1 MAAPDNKHIDEATG
15 VSTTGHEWDD
25 IRELNNPLPR
35 WWLWLFYVTIVW
47 SLIYVLLYP
56 AIPLIN
62 SATGGVL
69 GWNSR
74 SAVVSDLARL
84 DASRGERIAALRT
97 TALED
102 IPADPELLAFAQ
114 AFGRAAFGDNC
125 AACHGAGGGG
135 TVGFPN
141 LVDDDWIWGGTL
153 EEIHHTVTH
162 GIRSTPM
169 DTRFG
174 DMPAFV
180 RDGWFGRA
188 EAIAVADYVRSLSGL
203 SGPENADLALGAQ
216 VFAENCAS
224 CHGET
229 GQGTRALGA
238 PDLTNNIWL
247 YGSSR
252 EAVIET
258 ISNGRGGM
266 MPHFGERLDPA
277 TITALTVY
285 VHTLGGGE

>member
-35 WWLWLFYVTIVW
+35 WWLWLFYATIAWAFVY
-47 SLIYVLLYP
+47 ILLYP

-62 SATGGVL
+62 NATGGVL

-74 SAVVSDLARL
+74 SAVVTDLARL

-102 IPADPELLAFAQ
+102 IPNDPELLAFAT

-135 TVGFPN
+135 MVGFPN

-153 EEIHHTVTH
+153 EEINHTIAY

-169 DTRFG
+169 DSRFG

-188 EAIAVADYVRSLSGL
+188 EAIAVTDYVRTLSGL
-203 SGPENADLALGAQ
+203 PVPENADLERGAQ
-216 VFAENCAS
+216 VFAENCAA

-229 GQGTRALGA
+229 GQGMRALGA

-252 EAVIET
+252 EAILEGIT
-258 ISNGRGGM
+258 NGRGGM